1 MSQWQ
6 GQGEKSC
13 KAFVHHLIGAVNVV
27 NSLKRFGWNYHND
40 EYACGTVVC
49 LIDVT
54 TRYLSQGWVT
64 HGHTYTIASRLTRWH
79 KAPTHKH
86 TRAHSSYRRIHL
98 NMEAVHSCCCEQK
111 LSSLSS
117 SSSLSATQ
125 SPATS
130 LQVLQLSDIQP
141 YGACV
146 CVCVSVCERKW
157 GNVWELQWHN
167 WMDMCAETC
176 GGGGERRR
184 SSPNKNRGQSSFM
197 VKRSSTCDLKCHG
210 NFFGHLEEEGITHTP
225 ISRNINIS
233 ERSSEIHWSTCY
245 KTPCCWETSSP
256 EICCCT
262 PRTPSG
268 W

>member
-1 MSQWQ
+1 MFHYESVT
-6 GQGEKSC
+6 GTGEKSC

-64 HGHTYTIASRLTRWH
+64 HGHTYRIASRLTRWH
-79 KAPTHKH
+79 EVPTHKH
-86 TRAHSSYRRIHL
+86 TQTHTHSSYKRIRL

-117 SSSLSATQ
+117 SSSFSATQ

-141 YGACV
+141 YGARV
-146 CVCVSVCERKW
+146 CVCQRMW
-157 GNVWELQWHN
+157 
-167 WMDMCAETC
+167 A
-176 GGGGERRR
+176 
-184 SSPNKNRGQSSFM
+184 
-197 VKRSSTCDLKCHG
+197 
-210 NFFGHLEEEGITHTP
+210 
-225 ISRNINIS
+225 
-233 ERSSEIHWSTCY
+233 
-245 KTPCCWETSSP
+245 
-256 EICCCT
+256 
-262 PRTPSG
+262 
-268 W
+268 